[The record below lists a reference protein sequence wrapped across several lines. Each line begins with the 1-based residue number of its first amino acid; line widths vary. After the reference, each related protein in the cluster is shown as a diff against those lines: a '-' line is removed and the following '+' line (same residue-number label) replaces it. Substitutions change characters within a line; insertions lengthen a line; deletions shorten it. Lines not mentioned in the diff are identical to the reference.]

1 MKKTIL
7 RWSVRDLRDR
17 FMAGAISFP
26 EYQREPT
33 VWMLPAKQRLV
44 DSMVRQFDIA
54 AFYFYEDP
62 EGCFDCVD
70 GRQRIM
76 AIMSFMGNNDGFRDN
91 GFPFKIGNEI
101 YDDVDHVYQHL
112 DGRTFAEVEGREE
125 DDIADQFVQSFLDY
139 QVTIVVLSES
149 GGPSEFNLQF
159 TRLNLGAI
167 INSGEKLHAM
177 VGDLRQLCFEDIGKH
192 SFLQSI
198 SIPTRRYAR
207 EQLAAQILAQVFSM
221 EKSGVHAS
229 DRFTRTRH
237 IDLQLL
243 FKRHTSLDEAHREW
257 ASKVNAVMD
266 ELGGA
271 FDHPGVLRSRAVVL
285 STVLLAYELRDR
297 QQLDAGDFAAFV
309 ADYVRRVREQVRKG
323 LRFDREQAELLEFQ
337 KHVTQASVERPA
349 VAKRAA
355 MLKRGYSNWRE
366 RNVSQ
371 SETAE

>member
-7 RWSVRDLRDR
+7 TWSIRDLRDR

-44 DSMVRQFDIA
+44 DSMVREFDIA

-76 AIMSFMGNNDGFRDN
+76 AIMSFLGNNDGLRDN

-101 YDDVDHVYQHL
+101 YDDVNHTYRHL
-112 DGRTFAEVEGREE
+112 DGKTFAEVDDREE
-125 DDIADQFVQSFLDY
+125 DDIADRFVQSFLDY
-139 QVTIVVLSES
+139 EVTIVALSES

-159 TRLNLGAI
+159 TRLNLGTI

-198 SIPTRRYAR
+198 SIPTRRYSR

-221 EKSGVHAS
+221 EESGDAN

-243 FKRHTSLDEAHREW
+243 FKRHTSLDEVHREW
-257 ASKVNAVMD
+257 ASRVNAVMN

-271 FDHPGVLRSRAVVL
+271 FDDPGVLRSRAVVL
-285 STVLLAYELRDR
+285 STVLLAYELRVDA
-297 QQLDAGDFAAFV
+297 QLDAGDFAAFIE
-309 ADYVRRVREQVRKG
+309 DYVRRVREQVRKG
-323 LRFDREQAELLEFQ
+323 LKFDPDKAELLEFQ

-355 MLKRGYSNWRE
+355 MLKEAYSEWRE

-371 SETAE
+371 SETTG